1 MSNLALFIW
10 GGTLGIVVLVI
21 VPLALSLLSRALRN
35 ARSIEHYLSDML
47 DAGVKIAGHTEA
59 VSALNNTLS
68 AAGKMGEIA
77 PVIEKKT
84 RLVAK
89 ILAKRAEGDAS

>member
-1 MSNLALFIW
+1 
-10 GGTLGIVVLVI
+10 
-21 VPLALSLLSRALRN
+21 
-35 ARSIEHYLSDML
+35 ML

-68 AAGKMGEIA
+68 AAGKMGEVA

>member
-1 MSNLALFIW
+1 MSAMALFIW
-10 GGTLGIVVLVI
+10 TATLGIVVVVV
-21 VPLALSLLSRALRN
+21 VPLALSLHSRALQN

-59 VSALNNTLS
+59 VVALNNTLS
-68 AAGKMGEIA
+68 AAGKMQAVA

-89 ILAKRAEGDAS
+89 ILAKRAGEDAS